1 VSRADRINTILER
14 SGAGGRA
21 DIQALLNQLCD
32 RELMDLDLS
41 NELLPLRSPALAEAL
56 PPDRL
61 RRLVFRGRPDF
72 LKRLMDYEAV
82 YKNPTQGNGETI
94 WNTPQT

>member
-1 VSRADRINTILER
+1 MSRADRINTILER

-21 DIQALLNQLCD
+21 DIRALLAQLCD

-41 NELLPLRSPALAEAL
+41 NELRPLRSPALAEAL

-61 RRLVFRGRPDF
+61 RRLVFRGRPDI
-72 LKRLMDYEAV
+72 LKRLIENEAI
-82 YKNPTQGNGETI
+82 YKKPTEMEQLS
-94 WNTPQT
+94 